1 METWTHPPV
10 PEVPGDGRQL
20 SLYDTVSGSTRPTSP
35 DREARLYVCGI
46 TPYDATHLGHA
57 ATYVAFDLVQRM
69 WLDQGLEVHYVQ
81 NVTDID
87 DPLLER
93 AVATGQDWSE
103 LARAETALFRDDM
116 AALSVLPPRE
126 YVGAVESIPLIVERI
141 HELQDSGA
149 VYRVD
154 DDLYFS
160 VASDPQFGQ
169 VSGYDRA
176 TMLALFA
183 ERGGDPD
190 RPGKKDALDPLVWQ
204 AQRPGEPAWDT
215 DLGHGRPGWHIEC
228 TAIALHHL
236 GNDFDVQGGGSDLIF
251 PHHEMGAA
259 QALRL
264 TGQPFASHFVHTGMV
279 GLNGEKMSKSKGN
292 LVFVSRVRD
301 DGHDPRALRLALL
314 GHHYRD
320 EWSWTDADLTA
331 GEDRLLRW
339 TFAATAERGPAAD
352 KVVDEVRT
360 ALANDLDAPAALSAI
375 DAWAEQVAAGTGD
388 DTEAPRQVAVLTSG
402 LLGVQ
407 LVD

>member
-20 SLYDTVSGSTRPTSP
+20 SLHDTVSGSVRPTSP

>member
-1 METWTHPPV
+1 V

-20 SLYDTVSGSTRPTSP
+20 SLHDTVSGSVRPTSP

-126 YVGAVESIPLIVERI
+126 SVGAVESSPLIVERI